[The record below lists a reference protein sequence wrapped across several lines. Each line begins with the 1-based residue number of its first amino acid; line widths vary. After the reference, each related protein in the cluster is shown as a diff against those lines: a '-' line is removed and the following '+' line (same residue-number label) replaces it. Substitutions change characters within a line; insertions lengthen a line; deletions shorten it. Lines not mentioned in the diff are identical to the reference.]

1 MSELNR
7 DDRIRELFLKVFM
20 EEGVSEEELKEAIL
34 QTYIDADF
42 KCTTFEEIPI
52 NELETALIDCY
63 SAGGLEFENADDILE
78 YYDKKEVQNN

>member
-7 DDRIRELFLKVFM
+7 DDRIRELFLKVFV

-52 NELETALIDCY
+52 IK
-63 SAGGLEFENADDILE
+63 DILFGLPLE
-78 YYDKKEVQNN
+78 YQI